1 MQSPSEP
8 VATYLHQLRTL
19 ENASPHTLRAVA
31 GDLRDLADYLARAG
45 AAQDPASVDPPRVRA
60 YVADL
65 ARRTGPRTVARRLST
80 LRGFY
85 QWLVRQGR
93 RDDTPMHGLQNP
105 RQGRPLPESV
115 PVDTMVALLTPPAED
130 TPAAHRDHALLQL
143 LYASGLRVSELCG
156 LDTGDVDLSRGWVRV
171 LGKGRKVREV
181 PVHAQARRAV
191 ARWLAARPA
200 VAAKRGAGAAVG
212 AARTGKDPDADA
224 LFLNARGGRL
234 TDRSVRRVLDRE
246 VVRVAAAS
254 HIHPHMVRHAFATHL
269 LDGGVDI
276 RHIQELLGHASIS
289 TTQIY
294 THVGIERLIRVY
306 DSAHPRAS
314 GQHAEHEQHE

>member
-1 MQSPSEP
+1 MDP
-8 VATYLHQLRTL
+8 VATYIHQLRTL
-19 ENASPHTLRAVA
+19 DNASPHTLRAVA

-45 AAQDPASVDPPRVRA
+45 VDVAPADVDPPRVRA

-65 ARRTGPRTVARRLST
+65 AQRTGARTIARRLST

-115 PVDTMVALLTPPAED
+115 PVDTMMALLAPPTSDA
-130 TPAAHRDHALLQL
+130 PAALRDHAILQL

-156 LDTGDVDLSRGWVRV
+156 LDVGDVDTSRGWVRV

-181 PVHAQARRAV
+181 PVHAQARAAV
-191 ARWLAARPA
+191 QRWLAARPGL
-200 VAAKRGAGAAVG
+200 VARGKGAQP
-212 AARTGKDPDADA
+212 TTA
-224 LFLNARGGRL
+224 LFLNRRGGRL

-246 VVRVAAAS
+246 VLRVAAAQ

-289 TTQIY
+289 TTQVY

-306 DSAHPRAS
+306 DSAHPRAT
-314 GQHAEHEQHE
+314 GAAPENTHHE

>member
-1 MQSPSEP
+1 MDCPSEP
-8 VATYLHQLRTL
+8 VATYLHHLRTL
-19 ENASPHTLRAVA
+19 DNASPHTLRAVS
-31 GDLRDLADYLARAG
+31 GDLRDLAEFLVRVGAG
-45 AAQDPASVDPPRVRA
+45 EGPDGVDPQRVRA

-65 ARRTGPRTVARRLST
+65 AQRTGARTVARRLST

-115 PVDTMVALLTPPAED
+115 PIDTMVALLTPPSVD
-130 TPAAHRDHALLQL
+130 TPAAHRDHAMLQL
-143 LYASGLRVSELCG
+143 LYAAGLRVSELCG
-156 LDTGDVDLSRGWVRV
+156 LDSTDVDLGRGWVRV

-181 PVHAQARRAV
+181 PIHLQARAAV
-191 ARWLAARPA
+191 RRWLAVRPQL
-200 VAAKRGAGAAVG
+200 VSDCVDTAVG
-212 AARTGKDPDADA
+212 APRKNPDADA
-224 LFLNARGGRL
+224 LFLNQRGGRL

-246 VVRVAAAS
+246 VVRVAAAQ

-314 GQHAEHEQHE
+314 GRGSEQKQHE

>member
-1 MQSPSEP
+1 MDSPSEP
-8 VATYLHQLRTL
+8 VATYLHHLRTL
-19 ENASPHTLRAVA
+19 DNASPHTLRAVS
-31 GDLRDLADYLARAG
+31 GDLRDLADFLDRAG
-45 AAQDPASVDPPRVRA
+45 AVEGPDGVDPLRVRA

-65 ARRTGPRTVARRLST
+65 AQRTGARTVARRLST

-115 PVDTMVALLTPPAED
+115 PIDTMMALLTPPSVD
-130 TPAAHRDHALLQL
+130 TPAAHRDHAMLQL

-156 LDTGDVDLSRGWVRV
+156 LDCADLDVARGWVRV

-181 PVHAQARRAV
+181 PVHDKARA
-191 ARWLAARPA
+191 ALGRWLAAR
-200 VAAKRGAGAAVG
+200 AAWVPKRVDTRAGAPA
-212 AARTGKDPDADA
+212 KNPDADA
-224 LFLNARGGRL
+224 LFLNQRGGRL

-246 VVRVAAAS
+246 VLRVAAAQ

-306 DSAHPRAS
+306 DSAHPRAN
-314 GQHAEHEQHE
+314 GRDPETKHHE